1 MRTLRLFAGI
11 GVSALVAAIIG
22 IAVSNPL
29 ASGARAAPEGTASAD
44 NAQPAIIPMQVD
56 RSRKGDRLRPAQP
69 KAASRVVV
77 VTITRGQSM
86 MPDPV
91 GVPDTTAVAAVE
103 GQPRPFPCEGSS
115 IRRHLNP
122 QTPRIRCYA

>member
-11 GVSALVAAIIG
+11 GASALVAAIIG

-29 ASGARAAPEGTASAD
+29 ASGAQAASEGTASAPVTT
-44 NAQPAIIPMQVD
+44 APQVD

-69 KAASRVVV
+69 KASSRVVV
-77 VTITRGQSM
+77 VTITRGRSM
-86 MPDPV
+86 MPDPA
-91 GVPDTTAVAAVE
+91 GAPDTTAVAAVAE
-103 GQPRPFPCEGSS
+103 QPRPFPCEGSS

-122 QTPRIRCYA
+122 QIPRIRCYA